1 MKLLSH
7 SKNCFLLSPVAPALL
22 AFLTVLAAT
31 SADFDLAFDPPPV
44 GVAAA
49 AADLGRADREE
60 EEEEEEEENDATAIV
75 AISGHFR
82 QSERDPFHPF
92 QAPASSPAQDSRFIG
107 DAFHF
112 IFFHALRSFPILRFW
127 DLTSISLSIGLPSV
141 LVAGFLSG
149 DADSER

>member
-1 MKLLSH
+1 M
-7 SKNCFLLSPVAPALL
+7 
-22 AFLTVLAAT
+22 TVLADT
-31 SADFDLAFDPPPV
+31 SADFDLAFEPPPV

-49 AADLGRADREE
+49 AADLGRADRED
-60 EEEEEEEENDATAIV
+60 EEEENDAMAIV

-82 QSERDPFHPF
+82 QSERDPFHTF

-112 IFFHALRSFPILRFW
+112 IFFHALWSFLVPRFW
-127 DLTSISLSIGLPSV
+127 DLTPISFSIVLPSV
-141 LVAGFLSG
+141 LAAAVSLSR